1 MKNLDLNTLK
11 RLHLLIL
18 LGWLLPYITILHLEQ
33 IVTPFLVTLALLII
47 DVINS
52 NGYSPYKNLVPL
64 VILLNVIGLVFMTLE
79 YVFSNYSFW
88 QEGMGIRMAFTFA
101 GIWIVIYA
109 VLLAIAIGIG
119 FLLLL
124 IKNTR
129 RYLRDNEPCNMLS
142 TGRMGACSQIGTY
155 QMQTIWRQDE

>member
-18 LGWLLPYITILHLEQ
+18 LGWLLPY
-33 IVTPFLVTLALLII
+33 
-47 DVINS
+47 
-52 NGYSPYKNLVPL
+52 KKLVPL

-124 IKNTR
+124 IKNTGWELAHKSAHIKCR
-129 RYLRDNEPCNMLS
+129 LYGDKTNEIECVSIL
-142 TGRMGACSQIGTY
+142 
-155 QMQTIWRQDE
+155 